1 MGCENCNSNHE
12 LDRQRLIQRVD
23 AIIERIGSTRQMTIP
38 LLQALQEEFS
48 YLPSDALNR
57 VYEKTEINRAHLL
70 SVATFYAQFK
80 MVPYGKHIIK
90 VCVGTACHV
99 KGANLVYEAVK
110 RELQLDEDSI
120 TTPDGKY
127 SLEKIA
133 CLGCCALAPVVQ
145 IDDKIYGYVQPGR
158 VSEVLQQHDEYV
170 KNKPNRDE
178 KHNAQGEEY
187 VGEVRLGMENC
198 CQVSGNAEVY
208 KALLKAQEELGVAI
222 KIKPISCVGACNQ
235 IPMIDVVDKNG
246 T

>member
-99 KGANLVYEAVK
+99 KGANLVYEAFK
-110 RELQLDEDSI
+110 RELQLDEDSH
-120 TTPDGKY
+120 THLAVSQSDFLDFLLSCHS
-127 SLEKIA
+127 SLCFVCCYAIA
-133 CLGCCALAPVVQ
+133 TAISQFPV
-145 IDDKIYGYVQPGR
+145 P
-158 VSEVLQQHDEYV
+158 
-170 KNKPNRDE
+170 
-178 KHNAQGEEY
+178 
-187 VGEVRLGMENC
+187 
-198 CQVSGNAEVY
+198 
-208 KALLKAQEELGVAI
+208 
-222 KIKPISCVGACNQ
+222 
-235 IPMIDVVDKNG
+235 
-246 T
+246 